1 MERLGAPIDRREKK
15 LPCCQSSEFRVYS
28 SLHNTANRLSW
39 PYKPCL
45 ANAADQEGDV
55 GRSAPKGPVP
65 ARACTGSRR
74 REGPHLRAVDRVST
88 VPRLRSRDL
97 PRRAGAGLPTFRF
110 HLVSQAMNAACFF
123 WPYACRDV

>member
-1 MERLGAPIDRREKK
+1 MERLGAPIDRREKM
-15 LPCCQSSEFRVYS
+15 LPCCQSSEFRVYIRA
-28 SLHNTANRLSW
+28 LTQHTANRLSW

-88 VPRLRSRDL
+88 VSR
-97 PRRAGAGLPTFRF
+97 AC
-110 HLVSQAMNAACFF
+110 AAETCRGE
-123 WPYACRDV
+123 PACRPFDST